1 MASLSNYR
9 ARSDVRSFTDESAR
23 EHRWTASQCERVRG
37 RHMRAAAHASVREYL
52 LRPYI
57 LGISEDR
64 DWFKPRNSARR
75 RNRSDAHH
83 TAQMARRAS
92 AAIVSNRNDARAY
105 RNRIFLG
112 RRHHIFV
119 VETLQTLASSL

>member
-23 EHRWTASQCERVRG
+23 KHRWTASRCERVRG
-37 RHMRAAAHASVREYL
+37 RRMRAAAHASMREFL

-57 LGISEDR
+57 SGISEDHDR
-64 DWFKPRNSARR
+64 LWARNSARR

-83 TAQMARRAS
+83 TAQMARRAG

-105 RNRIFLG
+105 RNRIFL
-112 RRHHIFV
+112 
-119 VETLQTLASSL
+119 